1 MKLYQNRKFLI
12 GAIISSILF
21 TSLMVY
27 RVGFYS
33 GTFRSSASEKVD
45 WSNQS
50 LKSDESWMNIFQNF
64 KKIGFSHRIL
74 ENMGSSYKIHEKT
87 VMKINTMG
95 MVQDIHVE
103 SKSTTD
109 MDFAIKKF
117 DFKISS
123 GSFNFSVKGE
133 IKENT
138 LYVQSNSNNSSS
150 DNSNKNNKP
159 LEIVLENRPYLT
171 SGIIQA
177 TLASGLKQNQEMVLF
192 IFDPSTLGQAP
203 ATVRME
209 DREKIT
215 LDGKVINSQKVSLSF
230 KGAKQFAWVDNE
242 GKVVKEEGLL
252 GITLLKTDR
261 KGAIE
266 GTPIQDSDDLT
277 NLVSVKANKILNN
290 PSNLKDIT
298 VKISGLDDLSNFY
311 TALNSGR
318 QVLTESKDNGAKSGD
333 NGSKSWVLKIE
344 KEQLEGLPQ
353 KITSDDLAKID
364 NKFKQ
369 PDAFIQSDDY
379 RIRSFAFKA
388 ISSDSGSAFS
398 IYSNS
403 NSSSN
408 MASSSNDYN
417 FANSSLE
424 LPLEKVKKLVAW
436 IQKNIKRQPVV
447 SLPNALSTLENRM
460 GDCNEHAALLAAF
473 CRAVGIPAKIEAGLV
488 YLNGSFYYHAW
499 NSLFVGRW
507 ITVDALFNQI
517 PADATHIAF
526 SSGSQDMQLD
536 IVGLIGRVQIEI
548 LNSN

>member
-12 GAIISSILF
+12 GAIVSSILF

-33 GTFRSSASEKVD
+33 GTFKSSASEKVD

-95 MVQDIHVE
+95 MVQDIQVE

-109 MDFAIKKF
+109 IDFAIKKF
-117 DFKISS
+117 DFNITS

-138 LYVQSNSNNSSS
+138 LYVQSGSNNSSF
-150 DNSNKNNKP
+150 DNANSNNANKNNKP
-159 LEIVLENRPYLT
+159 LEIALENRPYLT

-203 ATVRME
+203 ATVKME
-209 DREKIT
+209 EREDIT
-215 LDGKVINSQKVSLSF
+215 IDGKPINAQRVSLSF

-252 GITLLKTDR
+252 GITLLRTDR

-277 NLVSVKANKILNN
+277 NLVSVKSNKILNN
-290 PSNLKDIT
+290 PFNLKDIT

-311 TALNSGR
+311 TSLNSGR
-318 QVLTESKDNGAKSGD
+318 QVLAESKDKGAKSGD

-344 KEQLEGLPQ
+344 KESLEGLPQ
-353 KITSDDLAKID
+353 EITSEDLAQID

-379 RIRSFAFKA
+379 KIRSFAFKT
-388 ISSDSGSAFS
+388 IQPSD
-398 IYSNS
+398 
-403 NSSSN
+403 
-408 MASSSNDYN
+408 
-417 FANSSLE
+417 

-517 PADATHIAF
+517 PADVTHIAF